1 MFLSWPVSMETLTNV
16 RVEYFLQDQLE
27 KLLRKASLINTLL
40 SLKLNK
46 QLFLQVRRFL
56 CADQLQLQHGEVVSG
71 EEDEHPMHMQKSHT
85 AQSFTWTRASSMM

>member
-1 MFLSWPVSMETLTNV
+1 MFLTWPVSTDTLTNV

-46 QLFLQVRRFL
+46 QLFLQVRWFL
-56 CADQLQLQHGEVVSG
+56 CADQLQLQHGEAVSR
-71 EEDEHPMHMQKSHT
+71 EDEHPMHMHQSHT
-85 AQSFTWTRASSMM
+85 AQKLTWTRASSMM